1 MDQND
6 FLNFLQW
13 IKVEIIHSIIMR
25 KIRLISNLAKNCADP
40 EYSKMFI
47 EGAQETHVTS
57 CDSLPN
63 PSSYRLAGNRWLQ
76 NHQQLNNQ
84 G

>member
-1 MDQND
+1 MTSSVYESG
-6 FLNFLQW
+6 LTW
-13 IKVEIIHSIIMR
+13 ILTTSIGQ
-25 KIRLISNLAKNCADP
+25 IRLISNLAKNCTDP
-40 EYSKMFI
+40 EFSKMFI

>member
-6 FLNFLQW
+6 FLNVPQW
-13 IKVEIIHSIIMR
+13 IKLDIIPHIIVGQ
-25 KIRLISNLAKNCADP
+25 IRLISNLAKNCADP